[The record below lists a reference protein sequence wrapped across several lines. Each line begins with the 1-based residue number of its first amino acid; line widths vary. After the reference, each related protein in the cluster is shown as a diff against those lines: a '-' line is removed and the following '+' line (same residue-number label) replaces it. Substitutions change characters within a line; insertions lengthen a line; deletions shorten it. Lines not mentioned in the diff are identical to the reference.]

1 MLVFSRKFQ
10 ITAEEEELQLAI
22 EESFMGRVGTEKYL
36 FSFVAVILFF
46 LLLVMDM
53 SFNKTVVIIRQW

>member
-22 EESFMGRVGTEKYL
+22 EESVMGRVGTEKY
-36 FSFVAVILFF
+36 FV
-46 LLLVMDM
+46 
-53 SFNKTVVIIRQW
+53 